1 MLLAFELIV
10 IASSIG
16 VIIATL
22 QEMHHIKN
30 ELKKE
35 AKNND
40 CSR

>member
-22 QEMHHIKN
+22 QEIHNI
-30 ELKKE
+30 KKE
-35 AKNND
+35 LNKED
-40 CSR
+40 KE

>member
-1 MLLAFELIV
+1 MLLAFELII

-22 QEMHHIKN
+22 QEIHKLKK

-35 AKNND
+35 NEE
-40 CSR
+40 